1 MIEVIRKIQIE
12 DAASFLQLSKQL
24 DEETKFM
31 LYEPGERKF
40 TVKQQEQM
48 IQRFVENKYATILVA
63 VEEER
68 IVGFILVNGNHI
80 QRKRHVA
87 SIVIGILQ
95 EYSGRGIGTRLFKE
109 VEKWARLHDVWR
121 LELTVMAHN
130 TRAQALYKKAGFEKE
145 GVKRAALIIDGE
157 NIDEYEMA
165 KLLK

>member
-1 MIEVIRKIQIE
+1 MIEVIREIKVE

-40 TVKQQEQM
+40 TAEQQEQM

-80 QRKRHVA
+80 Q
-87 SIVIGILQ
+87 
-95 EYSGRGIGTRLFKE
+95 
-109 VEKWARLHDVWR
+109 
-121 LELTVMAHN
+121 
-130 TRAQALYKKAGFEKE
+130 
-145 GVKRAALIIDGE
+145 
-157 NIDEYEMA
+157 
-165 KLLK
+165 